1 MLKLKS
7 IVESLQVHA
16 YTNKTKVFV
25 AIKGKTLASNI
36 KNYVIDLKCENVDFY
51 FNEDGNISRA
61 LTIRCGNKRMVLQL
75 GSGINEIR

>member
-7 IVESLQVHA
+7 IVESLQIHA
-16 YTNKTKVFV
+16 YTTKTKVFV
-25 AIKGKTLASNI
+25 AIKGKTLMSNI
-36 KNYVIDLKCENVDFY
+36 KNYAIDLKCDNTDFY
-51 FNEDGNISRA
+51 FNEEGNISRA